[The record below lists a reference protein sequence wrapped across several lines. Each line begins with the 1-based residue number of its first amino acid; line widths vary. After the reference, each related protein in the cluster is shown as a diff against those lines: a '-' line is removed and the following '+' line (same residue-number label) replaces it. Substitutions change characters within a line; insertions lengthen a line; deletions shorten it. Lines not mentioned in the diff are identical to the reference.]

1 MADGG
6 VTIIKKKKVVAGGGH
21 HGGAWKVAYA
31 DFVTAMM
38 AFFLLMWL
46 LNATTENQKK
56 GLADYFSPSIP
67 VHKTSGGGDGPF
79 TGDSV
84 FSEEVMPQ
92 TGRGARDRSPTEE
105 RQAAGESGT
114 SSEDEANDSTQPSES
129 LGSAATQEDAQFEL
143 LQGMLLA
150 SSGESDQENLILQ
163 HIRTRVTDEG
173 LVIELIDQPGDP
185 LFEEGS
191 DTPTEKM
198 RGILSIIARVAM
210 AVTNKVA
217 LAGHSFGSTGE
228 DADSMNWQ
236 LSTNRV
242 QQARMI
248 LLENGF
254 DPMRVARVT
263 GKADRDV
270 AFDDPMDARNNR
282 IEVILLR

>member
-92 TGRGARDRSPTEE
+92 TGRGARDRSPTSEQ
-105 RQAAGESGT
+105 QAAGESGT
-114 SSEDEANDSTQPSES
+114 SSEDVANDSTQPSES
-129 LGSAATQEDAQFEL
+129 LGSAATQEDAEFEL

-150 SSGESDQENLILQ
+150 SSGESDEENLILQ

-210 AVTNKVA
+210 AVTNQVA
-217 LAGHSFGSTGE
+217 LAGHSYGSVGA
-228 DADSMNWQ
+228 DADAINWQ

-242 QQARMI
+242 QQARVI

-254 DPMRVARVT
+254 DPARVARVT
-263 GKADRDV
+263 GKADRDA
-270 AFDDPMDARNNR
+270 AFDDPADPRNNR